1 VKEFKFD
8 SFADE
13 FGILADD
20 MIRHVIQTMMDSFK
34 FDYKNKYIQ
43 SKEGV
48 SPEIMEMSKILS
60 DQLEMISDCVQKSRF
75 IIIWRKL
82 ISELDEFLAKQK
94 QICFRDIE
102 AFLNSTFLKFT
113 LKPLNF
119 IPKTMKLQ

>member
-1 VKEFKFD
+1 
-8 SFADE
+8 
-13 FGILADD
+13 

-34 FDYKNKYIQ
+34 YDYKNKYIP

-48 SPEIMEMSKILS
+48 SPEMMEISKIMS
-60 DQLEMISDCVQKSRF
+60 DQLEMISDYIQKSRF

-82 ISELDEFLAKQK
+82 ISELDDFLSKQK
-94 QICFRDIE
+94 QICFRDVE

-119 IPKTMKLQ
+119 IPKTVKLK